1 MPCAVISN
9 EAPGRNKNGYYHNA
23 VGVNTTDIEA
33 KYDVLFR
40 ECQSRGIYNLSI
52 GDLGNELGMGTIE
65 KHIRKYIPYAE
76 KGGCKAGTGF
86 GILADTA
93 ADNII
98 TATVSDWGMNALM
111 ACTAFLLNDLD
122 LFHTEKEEAA
132 VMDAA
137 AKAGML
143 DMYGEARPYIDGIG
157 KNIVLPI
164 ISLMR
169 GLIEYPHTVEDKTDK
184 WFETTIKKGYFKMI
198 YSFLQNGDSAVTV
211 QFKNEIS
218 EEVNRQVTGLC
229 NRIEAK
235 HIDGIVELVP
245 TFASLTVF
253 YDCTIINSKKLKKKV
268 EALINGKECD
278 VKSTAKVWNIPVCYD
293 DEFAL
298 DMKNVCSHTALEK
311 EEVIKLHTS
320 KPYLIYML
328 GFLPGFAYLGG
339 MDERLF
345 TPRLKTPRLEI
356 FEGAVGIG
364 GEQTGIYPI
373 ASPGGWQLIGK
384 TPVKV
389 FDKSKKSP
397 ILYKAGDYIKF
408 FSIDKAEY
416 LEIEKQVANGTY
428 TPSVSEV
435 EL

>member
-1 MPCAVISN
+1 
-9 EAPGRNKNGYYHNA
+9 
-23 VGVNTTDIEA
+23 
-33 KYDVLFR
+33 
-40 ECQSRGIYNLSI
+40 
-52 GDLGNELGMGTIE
+52 
-65 KHIRKYIPYAE
+65 
-76 KGGCKAGTGF
+76 
-86 GILADTA
+86 
-93 ADNII
+93 
-98 TATVSDWGMNALM
+98 
-111 ACTAFLLNDLD
+111 
-122 LFHTEKEEAA
+122 
-132 VMDAA
+132 
-137 AKAGML
+137 
-143 DMYGEARPYIDGIG
+143 
-157 KNIVLPI
+157 
-164 ISLMR
+164 
-169 GLIEYPHTVEDKTDK
+169 
-184 WFETTIKKGYFKMI
+184 MI

-218 EEVNRQVTGLC
+218 EEVNRRVTGLC

-235 HIDGIVELVP
+235 HINGIIELVP

-253 YDCTIINSKKLKKKV
+253 YDCTIISSKKLKKKIKS
-268 EALINGKECD
+268 LINGGECD

-293 DEFAL
+293 DESAL
-298 DMKNVCSHTALEK
+298 
-311 EEVIKLHTS
+311 
-320 KPYLIYML
+320 
-328 GFLPGFAYLGG
+328 G

-373 ASPGGWQLIGK
+373 ASPGGWKLIGK

-428 TPSVSEV
+428 TPLVSEV

>member
-1 MPCAVISN
+1 
-9 EAPGRNKNGYYHNA
+9 
-23 VGVNTTDIEA
+23 
-33 KYDVLFR
+33 
-40 ECQSRGIYNLSI
+40 
-52 GDLGNELGMGTIE
+52 
-65 KHIRKYIPYAE
+65 
-76 KGGCKAGTGF
+76 
-86 GILADTA
+86 
-93 ADNII
+93 
-98 TATVSDWGMNALM
+98 
-111 ACTAFLLNDLD
+111 
-122 LFHTEKEEAA
+122 
-132 VMDAA
+132 
-137 AKAGML
+137 
-143 DMYGEARPYIDGIG
+143 
-157 KNIVLPI
+157 
-164 ISLMR
+164 
-169 GLIEYPHTVEDKTDK
+169 
-184 WFETTIKKGYFKMI
+184 MI

-211 QFKNEIS
+211 QFQNEIS
-218 EEVNRQVTGLC
+218 KEVNSQVTALC
-229 NRIEAK
+229 DRLEAK
-235 HIDGIVELVP
+235 HIDGVIELVP

-253 YDCTIINSKKLKKKV
+253 YDCSVISSKKLKKKI
-268 EALINGKECD
+268 EALIRDGESHAKG
-278 VKSTAKVWNIPVCYD
+278 TARVWNIPVCYD

-298 DMKNVCSHTALEK
+298 DMETVCSHTKLTR
-311 EEVIKLHTS
+311 EEVIALHTS

-397 ILYKAGDYIKF
+397 ILYRAGDYIKF

-416 LEIEKQVANGTY
+416 LEIEKQAASGTY
-428 TPSVSEV
+428 IPTVSEV